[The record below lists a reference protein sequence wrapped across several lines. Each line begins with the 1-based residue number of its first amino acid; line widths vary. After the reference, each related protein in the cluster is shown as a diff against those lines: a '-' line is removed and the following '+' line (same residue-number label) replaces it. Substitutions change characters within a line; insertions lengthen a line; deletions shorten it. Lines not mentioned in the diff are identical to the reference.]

1 MLNFTI
7 LSGLAKFLYAEPR
20 LFWSTDS
27 IEPLKCV
34 PQYGQPSGH
43 AMVGVGYTI
52 LVTLDSIAVNSQY
65 RSGQKASFLGGSLL
79 FGLSIAYSRTIL
91 GVHSWD
97 QIIYGMISSLQ

>member
-1 MLNFTI
+1 MF
-7 LSGLAKFLYAEPR
+7 
-20 LFWSTDS
+20 
-27 IEPLKCV
+27 
-34 PQYGQPSGH
+34 
-43 AMVGVGYTI
+43 GVGYTI

-97 QIIYGMISSLQ
+97 QIIYGSSIGIWLALSTHYIIRTEMMEHLNRVL